1 MNILL
6 YSVLFANLYLVIT
19 KIIQFM
25 SKNRESDSIVSNLYT
40 AQITT
45 LITLAILFII
55 FFFPFGDPYLM
66 RGVPRIILFFIG
78 LELLTVSVLD
88 IYMIFSTKTSNKIKF
103 ES

>member
-25 SKNRESDSIVSNLYT
+25 SKNRENDSIVSNLYT

-55 FFFPFGDPYLM
+55 FFFPFSDPYLM

-88 IYMIFSTKTSNKIKF
+88 IYMIFSTKTSNKINF

>member
-25 SKNRESDSIVSNLYT
+25 SKDRESDIIVSNLYT

-45 LITLAILFII
+45 LTALSILFII

-66 RGVPRIILFFIG
+66 RGLPRIILFLIG

-88 IYMIFSTKTSNKIKF
+88 FYMIFLTKTNNKISF